1 MTRHSTAS
9 PKTILIVE
17 DSAPLLHFVRLILER
32 AGFTVLPAP
41 SAHEAAR
48 LAEPPQKIDLLLS
61 DVMMPEITGPD
72 LATKLK
78 QSRPEMKVILMSG
91 FVGGELLV
99 LNHGWHFIQKPFVAN
114 ELVAR
119 VNAVLYGEMRDQG
132 TDHFDTRK

>member
-1 MTRHSTAS
+1 MTRHSKAS

-17 DSAPLLHFVRLILER
+17 DSAPLLRFVRIILEE
-32 AGFTVLPAP
+32 AGFTVLAAS
-41 SAHEAAR
+41 SASEATR
-48 LAEPPQKIDLLLS
+48 LAEPSQNIDLLLS
-61 DVMMPEITGPD
+61 DVMMPGISGPD

-78 QSRPEMKVILMSG
+78 QSRPEMNVILMSG

-119 VNAVLYGEMRDQG
+119 VNAVLYGGMRDQG
-132 TDHFDTRK
+132 TDRFDTRK

>member
-1 MTRHSTAS
+1 
-9 PKTILIVE
+9 
-17 DSAPLLHFVRLILER
+17 
-32 AGFTVLPAP
+32 
-41 SAHEAAR
+41 
-48 LAEPPQKIDLLLS
+48 
-61 DVMMPEITGPD
+61 VMMPEITGPD